1 MKENE
6 NKYDGDIAIVGGGI
20 IGICLACLLGQ
31 AGFKV
36 ILLDVDTKPKKSSIE
51 NDPRVFAITIA
62 SEKIL
67 KKTGAWSFLNEA
79 NISSFRRMHVW
90 DENGT
95 GEIRFESASICEPTM
110 GYIIPH
116 QVILDALHKK
126 IRDLENVIY
135 ISGVSPV
142 LLSLIH
148 I

>member
-20 IGICLACLLGQ
+20 IGSCLACLLGQ

-62 SEKIL
+62 SEKTL

-79 NISSFRRMHVW
+79 SAKFFESISIRPFDWCTSVLILLLISSIF
-90 DENGT
+90 
-95 GEIRFESASICEPTM
+95 
-110 GYIIPH
+110 
-116 QVILDALHKK
+116 ILAYLEFKK
-126 IRDLENVIY
+126 LD
-135 ISGVSPV
+135 ISFKIFS
-142 LLSLIH
+142 
-148 I
+148 